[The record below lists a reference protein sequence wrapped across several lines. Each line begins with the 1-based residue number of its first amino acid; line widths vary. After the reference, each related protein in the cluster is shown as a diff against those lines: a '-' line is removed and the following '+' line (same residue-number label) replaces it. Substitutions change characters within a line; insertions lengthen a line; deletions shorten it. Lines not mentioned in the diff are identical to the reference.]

1 MVGENVGVFFLFGTK
16 KTTNNELVPG
26 TTSSIQFQPSV
37 ASQSFT
43 PSKVNLKKT
52 EQYHT
57 ILIYPTPFFR
67 PWHSSTLRHVAP
79 LFDPCPPNK
88 KMSPVE
94 NPHQWYNQGHNQS
107 SKASRHLGL
116 QGSSKTE
123 KCFDASETQGE
134 DRNGSPLWKEFWCSY
149 SYLDIF
155 KTHLSL

>member
-1 MVGENVGVFFLFGTK
+1 MVGENVGMFFLFGTK

-52 EQYHT
+52 EQHHT
-57 ILIYPTPFFR
+57 HTHTLRPFFVR
-67 PWHSSTLRHVAP
+67 DILQHCGMLRHCLTPAPPTKKCPRLRIPTNGITKVTIKVRRHRSTL
-79 LFDPCPPNK
+79 
-88 KMSPVE
+88 
-94 NPHQWYNQGHNQS
+94 G
-107 SKASRHLGL
+107 SR
-116 QGSSKTE
+116 E
-123 KCFDASETQGE
+123 ASETQGE
-134 DRNGSPLWKEFWCSY
+134 DRNGSPFWKEFWCSY